1 VSTLTLVGRKTV
13 IRRPIALALDETV
26 YVATWLEVEKTEEG
40 EKAKRSIMPVLIA
53 RRRDGTVK
61 LIAGDAAT
69 AFNRPDATEPMPDD
83 VRASV
88 TRLSPPTSADNVF
101 MTAETIL
108 KLVNGDRPDLVQLF
122 RNLSAFFLRFVAFPE
137 HRSVKAADYAALCAA
152 YVISTYLIAA
162 FPAVGYLWIGGLAG
176 SGKTTVAIIISRTAC
191 MPLMASS
198 SSTLASLRGH
208 ADAGGTY
215 IGDNYES
222 VNSKDE
228 SQRALRSFAELGYQQ
243 GAVVT
248 LQVPSSTG
256 RGWETERT
264 SVYANRTFTAVADAA
279 DALASRNITITM
291 FRTSDSG
298 KASLSPMDDD
308 NWDVKPQEIM
318 QQCWM
323 VAAHHLAD
331 AATIVRTITSANT
344 GLTNRDLQIWRP
356 MLAVARMVDTAN
368 GDTAVF
374 NSLTRLA
381 HALIRQRDEDNGS
394 REAFVTRALAALYG
408 PAHEPVTVAA
418 SQVMEKA
425 NALANEEDADI
436 WGLDSDKKVG
446 RLLTRMNVPRAE
458 RTGRMRGYLL
468 TAESIARL
476 QATYLP
482 VVFNPNPDTSPLNV
496 TDVINDTNVT
506 PDEQS
511 DDDIS
516 DVSDECDISTGTVAD
531 DLIADAWSALIT
543 WASGRC
549 DPFTEVEEEAARIV
563 ALRIAP
569 GESLGRM
576 ASRVF
581 EQQRAWRTGTAEGLA
596 ADD

>member
-1 VSTLTLVGRKTV
+1 M
-13 IRRPIALALDETV
+13 
-26 YVATWLEVEKTEEG
+26 YVATWLEVEKTEDGEG
-40 EKAKRSIMPVLIA
+40 PKRSIMPVLIA
-53 RRRDGTVK
+53 RMRDGTVK
-61 LIAGDAAT
+61 LIAGGAAE
-69 AFNRPDATEPMPDD
+69 AFNRADATEPMPEDLR
-83 VRASV
+83 VNLKRV
-88 TRLSPPTSADNVF
+88 PPATSADNVF
-101 MTAETIL
+101 MTAETVL
-108 KLVNGDRPDLVQLF
+108 TLVNGGRPDLVQLF
-122 RNLSAFFLRFVAFPE
+122 RDLSAIFLRFAAFPE
-137 HRSVKAADYAALCAA
+137 HRNVKAADYAALCAA

-176 SGKTTVAIIISRTAC
+176 SGKTTVAIVISRTSC

-215 IGDNYES
+215 VGDNYES

-248 LQVPSSTG
+248 LQVPSSIG
-256 RGWETERT
+256 RGWETERA

-279 DALASRNITITM
+279 DALASRNINITM
-291 FRTSDSG
+291 FRTSDSA

-308 NWDVKPQEIM
+308 NWNVKPQEIM
-318 QQCWM
+318 QHCWM
-323 VAAHHLAD
+323 VAAHHLVD

-344 GLTNRDLQIWRP
+344 GLANRDLQIWRP
-356 MLAVARMVDTAN
+356 VLAVARMVDAAN
-368 GDTAVF
+368 GDALAFT
-374 NSLTRLA
+374 SLTRLA

-408 PAHEPVTVAA
+408 TANESVTVSA

-468 TAESIARL
+468 TAASIARL

-482 VVFNPNPDTSPLNV
+482 VVFKPNADTSLSNV
-496 TDVINDTNVT
+496 THGGNVTNVM

-511 DDDIS
+511 NDDIS
-516 DVSDECDISTGTVAD
+516 DVSGECDISTGTVAD
-531 DLIADAWSALIT
+531 DVVADAWDTLIM
-543 WASGRC
+543 WATGRC
-549 DPFTEVEEEAARIV
+549 EPFTDAEEEAARTV
-563 ALRIAP
+563 VLRIVP
-569 GESLGRM
+569 GESLGRT

-581 EQQRAWRTGTAEGLA
+581 EQERAWRTGTAEGMA